1 MRNTWWTANTALPL
15 KSTERD
21 ETMKQKNPSPTEWS
35 AADLGAFFVENRSEF
50 LTHARR
56 VTKSMAEA
64 EEVVQ
69 DSLVRVL
76 LACPELES
84 VEHARSYFHRVIE
97 NLSIDLLRSQG
108 GKPQLV
114 VLDDA
119 TSELESQWKSHPD
132 LVESIAAADDVAII
146 REAIS
151 FLSQAERAALVMWE
165 FEGRSTQDIAR
176 ELGVKESTVR
186 HTLSRARYGLRRILS
201 ERVVDE
207 ARGLTALDLLSVS
220 YRKSEKLIQKTSKA
234 ALSLILVLTAFLGF
248 NSLTPGDFADN
259 EQSISIEQSPNV
271 LITPKP
277 ADPESEGPVVG
288 PKEGKVQEQESTSLS
303 RSASRE
309 FSLVQ
314 ESESFAGVDSQG
326 APTGF
331 TVADASGNL
340 GSLFAGQQR
349 LSITET
355 GLLLSNIVST
365 RSGAANILL
374 DQSII
379 LDSFG
384 TSYVARVSAG
394 INGGWRP
401 LNLAYISTEI
411 ERMTTG
417 AYLLRAVL
425 TVDSSV
431 ETVVKVPTRASGIDL
446 KTTPEFISVR
456 ALLDPTK
463 TKILAQ
469 AVFVSA
475 NSQED
480 EA

>member
-1 MRNTWWTANTALPL
+1 MRQRT
-15 KSTERD
+15 
-21 ETMKQKNPSPTEWS
+21 PSSTEWS
-35 AADLGAFFVENRSEF
+35 VADLGVFFVENRPEF

-56 VTKSMAEA
+56 VTSSMAEA

-76 LACPELES
+76 LACPNLES
-84 VEHARSYFHRVIE
+84 VEHVRSYFHRVIE

-108 GKPQLV
+108 RKPQLV

-119 TSELESQWKSHPD
+119 TSELESQWTSHPD
-132 LVESIAAADDVAII
+132 LVESIAAADDAAII

-151 FLSQAERAALVMWE
+151 FLSPAERAALVMWE

-176 ELGVKESTVR
+176 ELGVKESAVR
-186 HTLSRARYGLRRILS
+186 HTLSRARSGLRRILS
-201 ERVVDE
+201 ERVIDE

-220 YRKSEKLIQKTSKA
+220 YRKSGKFIQKTSKA

-248 NSLTPGDFADN
+248 DYLSPGDFADI
-259 EQSISIEQSPNV
+259 EQSISMEQSPNG

-277 ADPESEGPVVG
+277 AVPESEGLVVS
-288 PKEGKVQEQESTSLS
+288 PKEGMVQEQEPTSLS
-303 RSASRE
+303 RAASGV
-309 FSLVQ
+309 FSLTK
-314 ESESFAGVDSQG
+314 EGESFAGVDLQG
-326 APTGF
+326 VPTGF

-374 DQSII
+374 DQSIV

-401 LNLAYISTEI
+401 LNLSYISTEI
-411 ERMTTG
+411 ERLTTG
-417 AYLLRAVL
+417 DYLLRAVL
-425 TVDSSV
+425 AVDSSL
-431 ETVVKVPTRASGIDL
+431 ETVVKVPTYASGIDL
-446 KTTPEFISVR
+446 KTTPEFIVVR

-463 TKILAQ
+463 TKILGQ